1 MEINS
6 QLAFKNVYT
15 QCGSGKPI
23 GGAVVTTS
31 GKILYQE
38 NFSDYEILKEL
49 IPLLPQLRVGDFLS
63 TRNYLLLRASTGIS
77 IILKFINE
85 QKVALAHLSLIGR
98 FAAFAG
104 WFDFLDAK
112 DYSINL
118 LKLNYPEGRKICDLL
133 GSDSTTAIGKIL
145 EFTVEKLEVTK
156 EDLIQELGIEENTV
170 ENALRKLVKS
180 EILEEN
186 DGKYKIHTRLITIKL
201 LHGENSLTTT

>member
-1 MEINS
+1 LEINS
-6 QLAFKNVYT
+6 KLAFKNVYT

-38 NFSDYEILKEL
+38 NFGDYEILREL
-49 IPLLPQLRVGDFLS
+49 IHILPQLRVGDFLS
-63 TRNYLLLRASTGIS
+63 TGNYLILRASTGIS
-77 IILKFINE
+77 IILQFISE

-112 DYSINL
+112 DYNINL
-118 LKLNYPEGRKICDLL
+118 LKLNYPEGRKICDIL
-133 GSDSTTAIGKIL
+133 GCDSTTAIGRIL
-145 EFTVEKLEVTK
+145 EFVVEKVEATK
-156 EDLIQELGIEENTV
+156 EDLIQELGIDEHTA
-170 ENALRKLVKS
+170 ENALDKLVKS

-201 LHGENSLTTT
+201 LHHSNHLPTT